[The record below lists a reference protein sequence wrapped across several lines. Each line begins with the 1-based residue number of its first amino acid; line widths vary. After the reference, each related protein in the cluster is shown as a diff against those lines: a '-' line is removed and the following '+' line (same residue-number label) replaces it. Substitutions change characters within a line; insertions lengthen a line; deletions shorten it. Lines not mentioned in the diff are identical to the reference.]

1 MTFDY
6 TAMKLETVEPLIS
19 EFGKDGQLAVNVAL
33 TGAPYDSQLD
43 GTETLHPVRLVQT
56 RFKKMD
62 NNGTLVEVDDVLFL
76 VSTQGV
82 AIDPQLADRITV
94 AGVTYQVVR
103 IDPLVPGPVTMFWYI
118 HARK

>member
-6 TAMKLETVEPLIS
+6 TAMRLETVEPLIN
-19 EFGKDGQLAVNVAL
+19 EFGKDGELAVNVAL
-33 TGAPYDSQLD
+33 TGAPSDSDLEA
-43 GTETLHPVRLVQT
+43 ETLHPVRLVQT

-62 NNGTLVEVDDVLFL
+62 NNGTLVEKDDVLYL
-76 VSTQGV
+76 VSTQGL

-94 AGVTYQVVR
+94 GGVTYQVVR
-103 IDPLVPGPVTMFWYI
+103 IDPLVPGPVVMFWYV